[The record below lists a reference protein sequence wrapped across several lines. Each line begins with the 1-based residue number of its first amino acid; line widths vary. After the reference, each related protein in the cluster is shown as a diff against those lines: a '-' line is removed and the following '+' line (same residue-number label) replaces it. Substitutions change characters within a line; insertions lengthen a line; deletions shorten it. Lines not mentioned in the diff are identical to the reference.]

1 MLTRLDHIAIA
12 VHDLAAAQRSTIA
25 LLGRTP
31 CWQAGHPEHGVRS
44 VIFRLKNT
52 CIELR
57 AAESAGARAE
67 VLESRLEA
75 AGEGLFGLAL
85 ESEDI
90 EETRLEL
97 EKHGFSLGAPA
108 LGLSQDGPSGAW
120 RRFKTL
126 DLPQEETGGIRLSI
140 VEHLSLPEEL
150 PPSLPIGDESGAI
163 DALDH
168 VVVITQD
175 ADRARSLYGDRLGIR
190 LSLDKSFEE
199 RRSRILFF
207 RLGGATIEVGASLDP
222 PAEPAPDQL
231 WGLAY
236 QVGNIDLARDRITE
250 AGFDVTDV
258 RSGFKPDTRVC
269 TVKSGTHGVATLL
282 IEPRTPLR

>member
-1 MLTRLDHIAIA
+1 MLTRLDHITIA
-12 VHDLAAAQRSTIA
+12 VRDLDAAQRSTIA

-31 CWQAGHPEHGVRS
+31 CWQGAHPEHGARG

-57 AAESAGARAE
+57 AAESAGSEAE
-67 VLESRLEA
+67 ALESRLEA
-75 AGEGLFGLAL
+75 KGEGLFGLTL
-85 ESEDI
+85 KSEDI
-90 EETRLEL
+90 DETRHDL
-97 EKHGFSLGAPA
+97 EKLGFTLEAPA
-108 LGLSQDGPSGAW
+108 RGLSQDGPSGAW

-150 PPSLPIGDESGAI
+150 PASLPIGDESGTI
-163 DALDH
+163 GALDH

-190 LSLDKSFEE
+190 LALDKSFED

-222 PAEPAPDQL
+222 PVDPAPDQL

-236 QVGNIDLARDRITE
+236 QVGDIDLARKRILE
-250 AGFDVTDV
+250 AGFDVSDV
-258 RSGFKPDTRVC
+258 RKGFKPDTRVC
-269 TVKSGTHGVATLL
+269 TAKGGTHGVATLL
-282 IEPRTPLR
+282 IEPRTALR